1 MHIYMYTP
9 KRSTRWKLMYL
20 RSLPGFRFA
29 KHRCLRTV
37 MLGISALPVDT
48 DAAVTDA
55 ATRRTHPVWVE
66 QRGAR
71 VFLVAIA
78 QTRSAELAA
87 HAVTRVAAT
96 DGLRVERLLSALVAV
111 GAVLFVPLLLAR
123 VRADVV
129 EFCLG
134 NVGRWTYHAFGFL
147 CSQRVAVAKRLDIDG

>member
-55 ATRRTHPVWVE
+55 ATRRTDPVRVE
-66 QRGAR
+66 QRR
-71 VFLVAIA
+71 TSVFLVAIA
-78 QTRSAELAA
+78 QARPAELAT

-129 EFCLG
+129 EFCLSD
-134 NVGRWTYHAFGFL
+134 VRRRTYQAFGFL
-147 CSQRVAVAKRLDIDG
+147 

>member
-1 MHIYMYTP
+1 MY
-9 KRSTRWKLMYL
+9 MYL
-20 RSLPGFRFA
+20 RSLPSFRLA
-29 KHRCLRTV
+29 KRRRLGTV
-37 MLGISALPVDT
+37 MLGVSALPIDT

-55 ATRRTHPVWVE
+55 ATRRTDPVRVE
-66 QRGAR
+66 QRR
-71 VFLVAIA
+71 TSVFLVAIA
-78 QTRSAELAA
+78 QARPAELAT

-96 DGLRVERLLSALVAV
+96 DGLRVKRFLAALVAV

-147 CSQRVAVAKRLDIDG
+147 CSQRVAVAK